1 MFNHYRTLGFILKK
15 TDRGEADR
23 VFTIYTRDFGKLEL
37 LAKGERKI
45 ASKLRGGLELF
56 FLSEVEFIQGKNYK
70 TLTDAILIDNFKNLR
85 KDLKILG
92 VLYKISEVFDA
103 LIKEAEPDDKIWNL
117 LKEVFEKFKDIK
129 PEIVYYYFFWN
140 FLSYLGYQPELYY
153 CSLCQKKLSPE
164 NIYFNPKEG
173 GLTCGQCE
181 KSIESA
187 NKIDSD
193 AIKIIR
199 IILKKDWPTLKKLKI
214 KSEELKSLK
223 TISQYYLSSALERV
237 S

>member
-1 MFNHYRTLGFILKK
+1 MFNYYRTVGFILGKK
-15 TDRGEADR
+15 DRGESDR
-23 VFTIYTRDFGKLEL
+23 VFTIYTKDFGKLEL

-45 ASKLRGGLELF
+45 TSKLRGGLELF
-56 FLSEVEFIQGKNYK
+56 FLSEIEFIQGKNYK
-70 TLTDAILIDNFKNLR
+70 TLTDTVLVDDFKELK

-92 VLYKISEVFDA
+92 VLYKISEVLDS
-103 LIKEAEPDDKIWNL
+103 LVKEAEPDEKIWEL
-117 LKEVFEKFKDIK
+117 LKEVFEKLSNIK

-140 FLSYLGYQPELYY
+140 FLSFLGYQPELYH

-164 NIYFNPKEG
+164 SIYFSPKEG

-181 KSIESA
+181 KSIEPA
-187 NKIDSD
+187 RKIESD

-199 IILKKDWPTLKKLKI
+199 IIVKKDWPVLKKLKI
-214 KSEELKSLK
+214 KKEELKALK
-223 TISQYYLSSALERV
+223 SVSNYYFSSAIERI

>member
-1 MFNHYRTLGFILKK
+1 MFNHYRTSGFILKK
-15 TDRGEADR
+15 NDRGEADR
-23 VFTIYTRDFGKLEL
+23 VFAIYTKDFGKLEL

-45 ASKLRGGLELF
+45 TSKLRGGLELF
-56 FLSEVEFIQGKNYK
+56 FLSEIEFIQGKNYK

-92 VLYKISEVFDA
+92 VLYKISEVLDA
-103 LIKEAEPDDKIWNL
+103 LVKEAEPDEKIWNL
-117 LKEVFEKFKDIK
+117 LIETFKKLNAIK

-140 FLSYLGYQPELYY
+140 FLSTLGYQPELYH

-181 KSIESA
+181 KSIEPA
-187 NKIDSD
+187 RQIESD

-199 IILKKDWPTLKKLKI
+199 IIVKKDWTTLKKLKI
-214 KSEELKSLK
+214 KSKELRSLK
-223 TISQYYLSSALERV
+223 TVSQYYLSGILERV